1 MKRFKRASYVVGL
14 TAVLFIFILGLT
26 SCGLAETASDGL
38 TNSVGSGDG
47 PGSGKWKP
55 AAPKNER
62 QCGQFYSVLT
72 TLKTNTEETGKD
84 IMDIRARCV
93 NEDGQFLPDANIKA
107 CTTQFNENA
116 DTLNN
121 HLADFRIG
129 SMTYVGGCNNEE
141 IGILGERVPSAPDL
155 SSLVPKMGDPLE
167 PLGWT
172 GCLTCTFNLDL
183 EYMFAPFQ
191 SELN

>member
-1 MKRFKRASYVVGL
+1 MKQIKKLSYLVGL
-14 TAVLFIFILGLT
+14 TAVLFIFVFSLT

-47 PGSGKWKP
+47 PGSGKWNPPK
-55 AAPKNER
+55 PKNEN
-62 QCGQFYSVLT
+62 QCQQMHAVLT
-72 TLKTNTEETGKD
+72 TLKANTVETGQN
-84 IMDIRARCV
+84 IMTIRDRCV
-93 NEDGQFLPDANIKA
+93 DAKGNFLPNANIKT
-107 CTTQFNENA
+107 CTTQFNDKA
-116 DTLNN
+116 KDLNY

-129 SMTYVGGCNNEE
+129 GTTYVDACNNAEL
-141 IGILGERVPSAPDL
+141 GMLGERVPSAPNLDFM
-155 SSLVPKMGDPLE
+155 VPKFSDPLS